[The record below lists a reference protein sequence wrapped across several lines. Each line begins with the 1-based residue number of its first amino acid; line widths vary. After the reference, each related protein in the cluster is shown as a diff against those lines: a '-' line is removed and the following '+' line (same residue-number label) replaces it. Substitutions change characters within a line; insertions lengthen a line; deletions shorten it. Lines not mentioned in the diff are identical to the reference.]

1 LNGWGATAAA
11 ATGTIAVGAGWDWGV
26 LLFGYFASS
35 SLLSRFRAGEKE
47 ARVRGRVEKGGQR
60 DAAQVLANGGVF
72 VLAAIG
78 YALTGHAAAVAV
90 AAGALAAST
99 ADTWATELGTIA
111 RRAPR
116 SIVTWRAVPVGTS
129 GGVTAEGTVASL
141 AGATFVGAL
150 AAGVSWGWTAALGA
164 VAGGFFGSLF
174 DSALGGTIQDRRWC
188 THCALPTEQLTH
200 VCGNATRHA
209 GGWSWVDNDVV
220 NALSTAAGALVGLVV
235 WMATA

>member
-1 LNGWGATAAA
+1 VAAA
-11 ATGTIAVGAGWDWGV
+11 AAGTIAVGAGWDWGV
-26 LLFGYFASS
+26 LLFGYFVSS
-35 SLLSRFRAGEKE
+35 SLLSRFRAAEKE
-47 ARVRGRVEKGGQR
+47 ARVRGRVEKGGGGQR
-60 DAAQVLANGGVF
+60 DAAQVAANGGVF

-78 YALTGHAAAVAV
+78 YALTGHAAAVAI

-111 RRAPR
+111 RRVPR

-129 GGVTAEGTVASL
+129 GGVTGEGTVASL
-141 AGATFVGAL
+141 AGATFLGAL

-164 VAGGFFGSLF
+164 VAGGVFGSLF
-174 DSALGGTIQDRRWC
+174 DSFLGGTIQDRRWC
-188 THCALPTEQLTH
+188 THCAVATEQITH

-220 NALSTAAGALVGLVV
+220 NALSTVAGALVGLAV
-235 WMATA
+235 WLAAA

>member
-1 LNGWGATAAA
+1 MNAWGAAA
-11 ATGTIAVGAGWDWGV
+11 AAAAGTFAVGAGWDWGV
-26 LLFGYFASS
+26 LLFGYFVSS
-35 SLLSRFRAGEKE
+35 SLLSRFRAAQKE
-47 ARVRGRVEKGGQR
+47 TRLLGRVEKGGQR

-78 YALTGHAAAVAV
+78 HAFTGHAALAAL

-129 GGVTAEGTVASL
+129 GGVTAQGTVASL
-141 AGATFVGAL
+141 AGATFLGAL

-164 VAGGFFGSLF
+164 VGGGFFGSLF
-174 DSALGGTIQDRRWC
+174 DSFLGGTIQDRRWC
-188 THCALPTEQLTH
+188 AHCAVATEQRTH

-220 NALSTAAGALVGLVV
+220 NALSTVAGALVGLVV
-235 WMATA
+235 WMAAA